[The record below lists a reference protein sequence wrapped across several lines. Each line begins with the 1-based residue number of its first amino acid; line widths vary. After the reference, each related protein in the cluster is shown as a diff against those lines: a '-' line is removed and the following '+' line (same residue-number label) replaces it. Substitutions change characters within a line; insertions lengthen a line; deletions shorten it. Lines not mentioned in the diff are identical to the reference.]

1 MKSIKYILFLFLI
14 LSQSCKDVL
23 NMAPLEKISGIDVW
37 NNDVMVQAYV
47 TNLYSRIPFNNALSN
62 SDSWYNWCDEATN
75 VSGNNNNMTQGT
87 VNKTSEGNG
96 YWDYAYIRDCNVFLE
111 KIVTSAVNQPVK
123 TQLEGEVRFMRAFA
137 YFEMMKR
144 YGGVPLVDV
153 VIDPFKPIDDK
164 YQVRATEEAIA
175 NFINTELTKA
185 VGLLSDAADPK
196 GRINKWTA
204 NALNARAMLW
214 AASIAKYGTVE
225 LNGLVGIPASK
236 ASAFYA
242 KASAAADA
250 VINSGK
256 YSLYN
261 AIPTNKSENFR
272 NIFIDESKS
281 NGEVIFL
288 KSYDG
293 INIGHSWDTWCAPTT
308 WAGRGDLCDPILEF
322 ILGFE
327 NIDGSA
333 TQPTFGAG
341 QLYTDGY
348 EPFLNKDPRL
358 RATVFFQGETF
369 PNGTIQTYEGIDPSA
384 TPDPTKIISGPSLSY
399 NGKASVGLDSR
410 MITKDDQSTNSG
422 FIVKKYIITTQ
433 KYIVSGQS
441 YTNWIAIRLAEMY
454 LTKAEAEFEMG
465 NKAPAA
471 TALNMTRSRA
481 GISLVDD
488 TSITLDKIRT
498 ERRSELAF
506 ECHRYWDL
514 RRWRTA
520 ISVLNYRFQ
529 GLRII
534 YHFASG
540 KYYFLPFNCE
550 TFTRAFKQE
559 HYYNPI
565 TTSRI
570 NNNLELVENPLY

>member
-14 LSQSCKDVL
+14 LLQSCEDIL
-23 NMAPLEKISGIDVW
+23 DRAPLDKISEKDVW
-37 NNDVMVQAYV
+37 NNEAMVKAYV
-47 TNLYSRIPFNNALSN
+47 TNLYSRIPFNDALLSYN
-62 SDSWYNWCDEATN
+62 DWYSWCDEGTTAI
-75 VSGNNNNMTQGT
+75 GNFNNIAQGT
-87 VNKTSEGNG
+87 VSKTSEGAS
-96 YWDYAYIRDCNVFLE
+96 YWDYSYIRDCNVFLE
-111 KIVTSAVNQPVK
+111 KMAASAISQSVK

-144 YGGVPLVDV
+144 YGGVPLVDA
-153 VIDPFKPIDDK
+153 VIDPFKPIDEK

-175 NFINTELTKA
+175 NFINTELTTA
-185 VGLLSDAADPK
+185 VSLLSDVATAK
-196 GRINKWTA
+196 ERINKWTA
-204 NALNARAMLW
+204 YALNARAMLW
-214 AASIAKYGTVE
+214 AASIAKYGTAE
-225 LNGLVGIPASK
+225 LNGLTGIPASQ
-236 ASAFYA
+236 ANAFYT

-261 AIPTNKSENFR
+261 ATPANKAENYR
-272 NIFIDESKS
+272 NIFIVESHS
-281 NGEVIFL
+281 EIIFE
-288 KSYDG
+288 KPYDG
-293 INIGHSWDTWCAPTT
+293 VNVAHSWDAWCAPDT
-308 WAGRGDLCDPILEF
+308 WVGRGSLADPTLEWL
-322 ILGFE
+322 LGYE
-327 NIDGSA
+327 NIDGST

-348 EPFLNKDPRL
+348 EPFIKKDPRL

-369 PNGTIQTYEGIDPSA
+369 PNGTIDTYEGIDPSA
-384 TPDPTKIISGPSLSY
+384 TPNPASIISSPSLAY

-410 MITKDDQSTNSG
+410 MVPKDDMSTNSG
-422 FIVKKYIITTQ
+422 FICKKFTITTQ
-433 KYIVSGQS
+433 KNIAENNS

-454 LTKAEAEFEMG
+454 LTKAEAEFELG
-465 NKAPAA
+465 NMAPAV

-481 GISLVDD
+481 GISLVDAAG
-488 TSITLDKIRT
+488 ITRDKIRT
-498 ERRSELAF
+498 ERRSELAY

-520 ISVLNYRFQ
+520 ISVLNVRLQ

-534 YHFASG
+534 YHDASG

-550 TFTRAFKQE
+550 TYARAFKQE

-565 TTSRI
+565 TTGRI
-570 NNNLELVENPLY
+570 DNNPKLVENPLY

>member
-1 MKSIKYILFLFLI
+1 MKAIKYILFLFLI

-23 NMAPLEKISGIDVW
+23 NMTPLNKISELDVW
-37 NNDVMVQAYV
+37 NNEVMVKSYV
-47 TNLYSRIPFNNALSN
+47 INLYSRLPLNNPLTSVN
-62 SDSWYNWCDEATN
+62 DWYSWCDEATKSN
-75 VSGNNNNMTQGT
+75 AAGNNINQGT
-87 VNKTSEGNG
+87 VSKTSEGNP
-96 YWDYAYIRDCNVFLE
+96 YWDYAYIRDCNIFLQ
-111 KIVTSAVNQPVK
+111 KILTSAVSQPVK

-164 YQVRATEEAIA
+164 YLVRSTEEAIA
-175 NFINTELTKA
+175 NFIDTELTKA
-185 VGLLSDAADPK
+185 VSLLSDVATPQAT
-196 GRINKWTA
+196 INKWTA
-204 NALNARAMLW
+204 YALNARAMLW
-214 AASIAKYGTVE
+214 AASIAKFGTVQ
-225 LNGLVGIPASK
+225 LNGIVGIPATQ
-236 ASAFYA
+236 ANAFYA

-256 YSLYN
+256 YALYN
-261 AIPTNKSENFR
+261 PVPSDKAENYR
-272 NIFIDESKS
+272 KIFLDEEHS
-281 NGEVIFL
+281 EVIFE
-288 KSYDG
+288 KAYDG
-293 INIGHSWDTWCAPTT
+293 VNVSQIWDTWCAPTT
-308 WAGRGDLCDPILEF
+308 WDVRGDLCDPTLEF
-322 ILGFE
+322 ILGYE
-327 NIDGSA
+327 NIDGST

-341 QLYTDGY
+341 KLYADGY
-348 EPFLNKDPRL
+348 EPFANKDPRL

-369 PNGTIQTYEGIDPSA
+369 PNGTIQTYEGLDPSV
-384 TPDPTKIISGPSLSY
+384 TPDPSKIISSYSTAY
-399 NGKASVGLDSR
+399 NGKPTVGLDSR
-410 MITKDDQSTNSG
+410 MIAKDDQSTNSG
-422 FIVKKYIITTQ
+422 FIVKKFVITTN
-433 KYIVSGQS
+433 KNVERG
-441 YTNWIAIRLAEMY
+441 YTNFIIIRLAEMY

-465 NKAPAA
+465 NKGPAA

-481 GISLVDD
+481 GISLVDA
-488 TSITLDKIRT
+488 TSITLDKVRT

-506 ECHRYWDL
+506 EAHRYWDL

-540 KYYFLPFNCE
+540 KYYFIPFNCE

-559 HYYNPI
+559 QYYNPI

-570 NNNLELVENPLY
+570 DNNPELVENPLY

>member
-1 MKSIKYILFLFLI
+1 MKAIKYILFLFLI
-14 LSQSCKDVL
+14 LSQSCKDVM
-23 NMAPLEKISGIDVW
+23 NKVPLDKISEADVW
-37 NNDVMVQAYV
+37 NNDVMVNSYV
-47 TNLYSRIPFNNALSN
+47 TNLYARIPYFDALDYYTSFWNWCEEGTTSTGNSN
-62 SDSWYNWCDEATN
+62 SI
-75 VSGNNNNMTQGT
+75 TQGT
-87 VNKTSEGNG
+87 MGKTTGDNG

-144 YGGVPLVDV
+144 YGGVPLVDDV
-153 VIDPFKPIDDK
+153 VDPFQTIPDK

-185 VGLLSDAADPK
+185 IGLLKDVPTPK

-204 NALNARAMLW
+204 YALNARAMLY
-214 AASIAKYGTVE
+214 AGSIAKYGTVQ
-225 LNGLVGIPASK
+225 LNGLVGIPATQ
-236 ASAFYA
+236 ANAFYT

-256 YSLYN
+256 YALYN
-261 AIPTNKSENFR
+261 PVPADKAENYR
-272 NIFIDESKS
+272 RIFIDEEHS
-281 NGEVIFL
+281 EVIFERP
-288 KSYDG
+288 YDG
-293 INIGHSWDTWCAPTT
+293 VNVGHRWDSWIAPHTWV
-308 WAGRGDLCDPILEF
+308 GGGGFCDPTLEY

-327 NIDGSA
+327 NIDGST
-333 TQPTFGAG
+333 TQPTFGPG
-341 QLYTDGY
+341 QLYSNGY

-369 PNGTIQTYEGIDPSA
+369 PNGTIDSYEGIDTSA
-384 TPDPTKIISGPSLSY
+384 TPNPTKIISNPNIAY
-399 NGKASVGLDSR
+399 NGKATVGLASR
-410 MITKDDQSTNSG
+410 MTTKDDLSTNSG
-422 FIVKKYIITTQ
+422 FTVKKFVVTTQ
-433 KYIVSGQS
+433 KNIAQDQS

-481 GISLVDD
+481 GISLVDA
-488 TSITLDKIRT
+488 TSITLDKVRT

-506 ECHRYWDL
+506 EAHRYWDL

-540 KYYFLPFNCE
+540 KYYFIPFNCE

-570 NNNLELVENPLY
+570 NNNPKLVENPLY